1 MRQYLMEFIGTMF
14 LVLVMGFNGNPL
26 AIGAVLIAMVYMG
39 WHISGAHY
47 NPAITLAVWIR
58 KRIDFKNALAYIFAQ
73 LLGALA
79 ASIVFYLV
87 QERTF
92 APAPAVGVEI
102 WKSILLELLFTFA
115 LCSVFLELAT
125 TSKLKGN
132 YVYGLAIGFTFLGA
146 IYAIGGI
153 SGGVLNP
160 AAAFGPQLMDS
171 LEGGSGLS
179 KFYIYFIGCFG
190 GGALSAIVY
199 KFLNPDE
206 MKQ

>member
-73 LLGALA
+73 LLGAFA

-87 QERTF
+87 
-92 APAPAVGVEI
+92 
-102 WKSILLELLFTFA
+102 
-115 LCSVFLELAT
+115 
-125 TSKLKGN
+125 
-132 YVYGLAIGFTFLGA
+132 
-146 IYAIGGI
+146 
-153 SGGVLNP
+153 
-160 AAAFGPQLMDS
+160 
-171 LEGGSGLS
+171 
-179 KFYIYFIGCFG
+179 
-190 GGALSAIVY
+190 
-199 KFLNPDE
+199 
-206 MKQ
+206 